1 MLKETL
7 FIAVGALLLAT
18 PALAGQAWQKP
29 VVKEC
34 SLEPGAQCNVE
45 VTCPKTHPVVV
56 SGGGGMPKSAPPSN
70 QVAMTM
76 NLPIASDKWR
86 VRWKNMSTT
95 DSATA
100 KVAVKVLCATQ

>member
-1 MLKETL
+1 MPKNIL
-7 FIAVGALLLAT
+7 FIVVGALLFST
-18 PALAGQAWQKP
+18 PAFAGQAWQKP

-34 SLEPGAQCNVE
+34 ALKPGAQCNVE
-45 VTCPKTHPVVV
+45 VTCPKTHPIAV

-86 VRWKNMSTT
+86 VRWKNMSAT